1 VNGVDLNVA
10 MAIRCRIGCDMPQA
24 VNDFALLTARGMGP
38 IALGSLPDGGEM
50 FTCRRCGARS
60 IFAATGE
67 RLADAEDDALQARWR
82 LNDLRRQKAA
92 VADRGATEAEIDR
105 LRNEAEHAEPMTPR
119 ARAAVDRLPDVVA
132 TLRRNRQHVTK
143 TAVCAALGGVD
154 RKTFNLW
161 IDKGWITWPPAVS
174 VSPQ

>member
-1 VNGVDLNVA
+1 MVVGQPRVYSIDDVA
-10 MAIRCRIGCDMPQA
+10 PDTGSA
-24 VNDFALLTARGMGP
+24 VL

-60 IFAATGE
+60 LFAVTGE
-67 RLADAEDDALQARWR
+67 RLADAEDDALQQARWR
-82 LNDLRRQKAA
+82 LDDLRRQKAA
-92 VADRGATEAEIDR
+92 VADRGLIEAEIDG

-132 TLRRNRQHVTK
+132 TLRRNRQRVTK
-143 TAVCAALGGVD
+143 TAVCTALDGVD

-161 IDKGWITWPPAVS
+161 VGKGWITWPPAAS
-174 VSPQ
+174 VTPQ